1 MLILYLG
8 EDFCKSELGQINPEI
23 EAKQKFPEL
32 RKHNKKQTKQ
42 QYFFI
47 HSVNVCLYCIRYHEL
62 LDISEIDRI
71 TQKSENPS
79 IYLMVATVKCSQTAL
94 NISRFEKNRKRFF
107 QKVHIHPNRV
117 SLFTQTFYYKKTL
130 WKTLKK

>member
-1 MLILYLG
+1 MLILYLR
-8 EDFCKSELGQINPEI
+8 EDFNKSELGQINPEI

-47 HSVNVCLYCIRYHEL
+47 YNVNVCLYYIRYHEL

-71 TQKSENPS
+71 TQERENPS
-79 IYLMVATVKCSQTAL
+79 IYLMVATVKCLQTVL
-94 NISRFEKNRKRFF
+94 NINRFEKNRKRFF
-107 QKVHIHPNRV
+107 QMVHIHSNRA
-117 SLFTQTFYYKKTL
+117 SLFTQIFYLKEKKKL
-130 WKTLKK
+130 CRKL